1 MPIRWLRY
9 ATARRC
15 WNASTEIDCICS
27 AHSCRPYSEL
37 LPNECIS
44 YNTPVA
50 SNQRRRRIMASI
62 LAHRSPRKRPRKIIV
77 GPEDNGRCMSLK
89 DFDKAEVKEGYLY
102 ELSRGVIT
110 VSDVPDWPHLM
121 QIDAAYQQFSA
132 HRRRHPESIF
142 VMSQGSDCKVLLW
155 DLQSERHPDLS
166 IYTEPSPAGKNV
178 WAEWIAA
185 IVIEVVSKSS
195 EHRDYVEKP
204 EEYLQFGIREYWI
217 LDEAKNQMLVLRRS
231 GGAWTEIPVK
241 PPKLYQ
247 TPLLPGLKFSCAKVF
262 KAARTGRR

>member
-1 MPIRWLRY
+1 
-9 ATARRC
+9 
-15 WNASTEIDCICS
+15 
-27 AHSCRPYSEL
+27 
-37 LPNECIS
+37 
-44 YNTPVA
+44 
-50 SNQRRRRIMASI
+50 MASI
-62 LAHRSPRKRPRKIIV
+62 AVRRRPKKRSRKILV
-77 GPEDNGRCMSLK
+77 GPEDNGRRMTLK
-89 DFDKAEVKEGYLY
+89 DFDKAKVKPGYLY

-110 VSDVPDWPHLM
+110 VSDVPDWPH
-121 QIDAAYQQFSA
+121 QFQVDEAREQLSA
-132 HRRRHPESIF
+132 HRHRHPEQIV
-142 VMSQGSDCKVLLW
+142 VMSEGSGCKVLLS

-166 IYTEPSPAGKNV
+166 IYTEPPPPGKYV

-217 LDEAKNQMLVLRRS
+217 LDAEKNQMLVLRRS
-231 GGAWTEIPVK
+231 GGAWTDIVVH

-262 KAARTGRR
+262 KAARAGRR